1 MTNEQWRVQKL
12 KYAHEDMIEDNV
24 PFTMSN
30 LLKYAGM
37 KKAYLLS
44 AYQEIRKEK
53 GYDELRRLLEN
64 YTR

>member
-1 MTNEQWRVQKL
+1 MPMR
-12 KYAHEDMIEDNV
+12 IEDNV

-44 AYQEIRKEK
+44 AYQEFRKEK